1 MIEKGPTSGWAL
13 NVWSPTNWHEFHALF
28 ILCSRVLLHSMYLSK
43 KIFITKEQW
52 SVNLK
57 VVRKSFSQDGFLLLR
72 KVQNPSENL
81 ILKLD
86 NLTILQISSLTKKN
100 VEKIS
105 NIYDFFSLNLTKYIS
120 VQVNILITSKMT
132 KKVLQIFFT
141 ESGEINQCV
150 SKVLFT

>member
-1 MIEKGPTSGWAL
+1 MMIEKGPTSGWAL

-57 VVRKSFSQDGFLLLR
+57 VVRKSFSQEGFFLLLR

-86 NLTILQISSLTKKN
+86 NLTILQISSLTKK
-100 VEKIS
+100 KCF
-105 NIYDFFSLNLTKYIS
+105 DFFLLNLTKYRS
-120 VQVNILITSKMT
+120 VQVNILITSKMA
-132 KKVLQIFFT
+132 KKMLHIFLL
-141 ESGEINQCV
+141 NLA
-150 SKVLFT
+150 K